1 MASLIMA
8 VTVLPWVALTV
19 PGWAAVQA
27 MAVPV
32 HTAAV
37 PVAAEAMVAP
47 VPTAVQAAAVPVVA
61 AQAMAAPVLTVVVLA
76 VAAAMVVDP
85 APTAVPVAAMAV
97 QAAVLAVARAMA
109 VMAAGARAPT
119 SRTKFSSTRAARAA
133 LLLFQLVQPEA
144 SSHPIATSDR
154 ANLPRISC
162 TRFNGLLVRLIRG
175 KSYRRPQQ
183 MS

>member
-27 MAVPV
+27 MADPV

-37 PVAAEAMVAP
+37 PVAAEATVAP

-61 AQAMAAPVLTVVVLA
+61 AQAMADPVLTVVVLA
-76 VAAAMVVDP
+76 AAAMVVDP

-109 VMAAGARAPT
+109 VMAAGARAHT
-119 SRTKFSSTRAARAA
+119 SRTKVSFRRAARAA
-133 LLLFQLVQPEA
+133 LLLFTPVALHLAFA
-144 SSHPIATSDR
+144 SNGSREPKR
-154 ANLPRISC
+154 K
-162 TRFNGLLVRLIRG
+162 TRSRW
-175 KSYRRPQQ
+175 
-183 MS
+183 